1 MYNNFEKWIE
11 HILNQELPSGIIA
24 LNFNLYEEGFDVWS
38 MELVGTSSFDKDD
51 KDWACDEIFNTRDAQ
66 LKWEQKSR
74 WEVIL
79 EEISSIISEYLE
91 KGQCSEKLKAY
102 EGIGIGFVD
111 GDIKLL
117 YSIEGREDT

>member
-1 MYNNFEKWIE
+1 MYNTFEKWIE
-11 HILNQELPSGIIA
+11 HILKQELPSGIIA
-24 LNFNLYEEGFDVWS
+24 LNFNLYEEGCDTWS

-51 KDWACDEIFNTRDAQ
+51 EDWACDEIFNTREAL
-66 LKWEQKSR
+66 LKWEQKTT

-79 EEISSIISEYLE
+79 EETSCIINEYLE
-91 KGQCSEKLKAY
+91 KGQYSEKMKAY

-117 YSIEGREDT
+117 YFK